1 MLRFAARHADI
12 VALNPQFSADGQPV
26 IADLTRGA
34 VERKL
39 ERLRAEAGARLDAVE
54 LNIFIVDAGVSDG
67 PRSLFD
73 AVATRLKGAAA
84 QIVDSPFFLYGSTAD
99 LKRQLLERRERFG
112 ISYLG
117 LPAHAIEPFAAVVR
131 ELRGT

>member
-1 MLRFAARHADI
+1 M
-12 VALNPQFSADGQPV
+12 V
-26 IADLTRGA
+26 ADLTRGS

-54 LNIFIVDAGVSDG
+54 LNIFIVDAGVTDD

-73 AVATRLKGAAA
+73 ALATRLKGAAA
-84 QIVDSPFFLYGSTAD
+84 LVVDSPFFLYGSTAD
-99 LKRQLLERRERFG
+99 LKRQLLERRERLG
-112 ISYLG
+112 ISYIG
-117 LPAHAIEPFAAVVR
+117 LPAKALEPFAAVVR